1 MRILITGASGQL
13 ARGVIDTALETI
25 SASDLIL
32 VSRSP
37 DQLEPYRTRGAEVR
51 FGDFEEPESL
61 AGAFDCGTRMLL
73 ISTDAVG
80 DRVDQH
86 AAAIDAAVDAGVDLI
101 AYTSMV
107 NPVPENPAYVI
118 PDHRATEQK
127 LRECGAG
134 WVFLRNSMYAE
145 FQASSMAAAAASGTL
160 VTNEGSGQVAYV
172 SREDCAA
179 AAASVLVSG
188 EHAGSAYE
196 ITGPELLGAADRAE
210 IFSSI
215 TGKSIEVVH
224 VDDDTYAQGLAD
236 ATGMP
241 LSAARGVA
249 SFGVASRQGFLAV
262 ASSDFETLTGRKPRD
277 LRSVLTA

>member
-1 MRILITGASGQL
+1 MRIVITGASGQL
-13 ARGVIDTALETI
+13 ARGVIDKALETV

-37 DQLEPYRTRGAEVR
+37 DQLETYRASGAEVR
-51 FGDFEEPESL
+51 FGDFEKPESL
-61 AGAFDCGTRMLL
+61 PEAFQGGTRMLL

-86 AAAIDAAVDAGVDLI
+86 AAAIDAAVGAGMELI

-107 NPVPENPAYVI
+107 NPVPENPAFVI

-127 LRECGAG
+127 LRDCGVG

-145 FQASSMAAAAASGTL
+145 FQASSMAAAAASGIL

-172 SREDCAA
+172 SRNDCAA
-179 AAASVLVSG
+179 AAAAVLVSG
-188 EHAGSAYE
+188 AHAGSAYD
-196 ITGPELLGAADRAE
+196 ITGPELLGAKERAG

-215 TGKSIEVVH
+215 TGKAIEVVD
-224 VDDDTYAQGLAD
+224 VDDDSYAQGLAD

-241 LSAARGVA
+241 LSAARGMA
-249 SFGVASRQGFLAV
+249 SFGEAARRGFLAV